1 MFNNYVVIS
10 SEMINQFRLK
20 GNELLVFAVIHS
32 FSRDGRSWYSGSR
45 EFIQNFTG
53 SSIKSIDR
61 ALDNLVKKQLIE
73 KRKNTYNNNS
83 YRVACRIINNLKN
96 VDNLSTGNVDNLS
109 KNVDNLSTNKNI
121 DILKDNN
128 SKLYTQENLEHLKHL
143 LLKPYF
149 SSVIIEILTSI
160 KMPVQDMLELSIRS
174 DMYIKVKNEMES
186 ILTTLANYNKSH
198 KCNFNLIIKSVDKVV
213 A

>member
-10 SEMINQFRLK
+10 SEMINQYRLK

-32 FSRDGRSWYSGSR
+32 FSRDGKSWYSGSR

-73 KRKNTYNNNS
+73 KRQNNYNNNS
-83 YRVACRIINNLKN
+83 YRVACRIINNLNN
-96 VDNLSTGNVDNLS
+96 VDNLSTNNVDNLS

-128 SKLYTQENLEHLKHL
+128 SKLYTQENLEHLKHI

-160 KMPVQDMLELSIRS
+160 KMPVQDMLELSIRT

-198 KCNFNLIIKSVDKVV
+198 KCNFNLIIKSVDKV